1 MAKRFISLAI
11 DHGTTNSCI
20 AAMTAHGPKV
30 IPVEGTNPILPSA
43 VFYDKKGGL
52 RTGAAA
58 RNAIL
63 TSTKNEGQGYTG
75 YKLKIGG
82 DTVYDFAAAGKK
94 LTAPEM
100 GAIIIG
106 NLLRAYSSE
115 LTTACVITIPAKF
128 PQNSVEGTRLAA
140 EKAGL
145 RFFPLIMEPVAAAM
159 CYGFTAVQQRAFW
172 MVFDLGGGTLDVS
185 LVISRKGKLI
195 VPEGGHAGDDRLG
208 GSLFD
213 RLLADYVLAQLEQTY
228 KLDSFRKLSKE
239 SIEWGRLLLAVEEAK
254 INLSILD
261 ESTVKLEAPLCKDD
275 RNKDIEVNVPITRKI
290 YEDLIRPS
298 TERSVQICLSLLKN
312 MRMKSGDVE
321 RLILIGG
328 PSKTPL
334 IYNMLKDRLG
344 IQLESTID
352 PMTAVAEG
360 AAIYADGMEIPG
372 SSQVQTVSQ
381 EKYQIQMDCA
391 RQSAL
396 PTYHV
401 GGMVDGPNLENLQV
415 QVERLDG
422 LWKSP
427 LVEVDAA
434 GVFMVELTLIE
445 DAKPRLSEFRTV
457 LISKFGRELCHID
470 EPQIWYPSLA
480 VENRLANSLR
490 VAVKGNQTVMLIN
503 RGTAL
508 PTSGRGEFLTTKPLK
523 KGSKEDVLRVPILE
537 SVANLLGKESVV
549 AVGCLHVGELRIAG
563 SDKGVVMDV
572 PTGAEIDVELQVDES
587 RQITAKAYI
596 PLLDCDFAA
605 VFSGEAFQYDFKDL
619 KERFEQAIN
628 SLKEITEFNVGRP
641 DRDVGEVLDIIER
654 TGLIKSQQDD
664 FRRAE
669 SGEKDS
675 EMRAY
680 KRLLELEGTLL
691 DLRRLQRRDRV
702 DEIIKSLHKVAHNC
716 DQVTLSSIEKDFAQA
731 KTDEEFVACQEAAD
745 ILEYTILWRPFFD
758 LQNDLKALIGE
769 QATAQQIA
777 IYKKAEAVYNRI
789 NGLGDIKN
797 VSDTDVAE
805 MVQQHLALSDA
816 FTNLYKL
823 REQKIDQDG
832 KNPSR
837 ERTDIE
843 NRGGKNK

>member
-1 MAKRFISLAI
+1 MSKKFISLAI
-11 DHGTTNSCI
+11 DLGITKSCI
-20 AAMTAHGPKV
+20 AMMTSHGPKV
-30 IPVEGTNPILPSA
+30 IPVEGRNYLLPAA
-43 VFYDKKGGL
+43 VFYDKNGGL
-52 RTGAAA
+52 RTGLAAL
-58 RNAIL
+58 NAML
-63 TSTKNEGQGYTG
+63 TSQHSEGQGYTG
-75 YKLKIGG
+75 FTLRIGS
-82 DTVYDFAAAGKK
+82 DTVYDFAAAGKRM
-94 LTAPEM
+94 TATDLS
-100 GAIIIG
+100 AIVIQT
-106 NLLRAYSSE
+106 LLRAYSKMSGE
-115 LTTACVITIPAKF
+115 TPTACVITIPAKF
-128 PQNSVEGTRLAA
+128 PQNAVEGTRLAA
-140 EKAGL
+140 AKAGL

-159 CYGFTAVQQRAFW
+159 SYGFSAGQQGACW
-172 MVFDLGGGTLDVS
+172 LVFDLGGGTLDVS
-185 LVISRKGKLI
+185 LVISHKGKLI

-208 GSLFD
+208 GSLFN
-213 RLLADYVLAQLEQTY
+213 RLLAEYVLSQLEQTY
-228 KLDSFRKLSKE
+228 KLDNFRKLPKE

-254 INLSILD
+254 IDLSIRTESVIKLD
-261 ESTVKLEAPLCKDD
+261 APLCKDD
-275 RNKDIEVNVPITRKI
+275 QKKDVKVNIPITRQV

-298 TERSVQICLSLLKN
+298 IERAVQICQSLLKN
-312 MRMKSGDVE
+312 MRMKPGDVE

-328 PSKTPL
+328 QSKTPL
-334 IYNMLKDRLG
+334 IHSMLQNHLG

-470 EPQIWYPSLA
+470 EPQIWHPSLA
-480 VENRLANSLR
+480 VENRLLNSLR
-490 VAVKGNQTVMLIN
+490 VVVKGNQTVMLIN
-503 RGTAL
+503 RGAAL
-508 PTSGRGEFLTTKPLK
+508 PATGRFEFSTVKALK
-523 KGSKEDVLRVPILE
+523 KGSNEDVLRVPILE
-537 SVANLLGKESVV
+537 SVANLLGKESDV
-549 AVGCLHVGELRIAG
+549 ATGCLHVGELRICGNDKSVTRDIPAG
-563 SDKGVVMDV
+563 N
-572 PTGAEIDVELQVDES
+572 EIEVELQVDES

-641 DRDVGEVLDIIER
+641 NRDVGEVLDIIER

-664 FRRAE
+664 FRRAG

-680 KRLLELEGTLL
+680 KRLLELEGTLVEL
-691 DLRRLQRRDRV
+691 KRLQRLAR
-702 DEIIKSLHKVAHNC
+702 L
-716 DQVTLSSIEKDFAQA
+716 
-731 KTDEEFVACQEAAD
+731 
-745 ILEYTILWRPFFD
+745 
-758 LQNDLKALIGE
+758 
-769 QATAQQIA
+769 
-777 IYKKAEAVYNRI
+777 
-789 NGLGDIKN
+789 
-797 VSDTDVAE
+797 DVAI
-805 MVQQHLALSDA
+805 QS
-816 FTNLYKL
+816 LYKATHNSDVQTSADM
-823 REQKIDQDG
+823 ESGFANIA
-832 KNPSR
+832 
-837 ERTDIE
+837 TDD
-843 NRGGKNK
+843 